1 MQILLNATTLE
12 YYTHR
17 FPWNVH
23 DRKLRHASRN
33 AWKHPNRNHPWPN
46 ALSLVETQFYYYR
59 RRFTSYVTHLASARW
74 FESVIRVVQIRINF
88 RIYRIFQGING
99 IHWLVGEVHR
109 IQRSVSNRY
118 FDGAI
123 FVHRVRGPAIKW
135 ERDRAKLQWR
145 LFKLT
150 GTRRALRLDAG
161 PIFTRHRSVS
171 VSILSIDRVRLRFW
185 KHSKIC
191 PPPSRD
197 FVQYRYWK
205 LQRIKIAR
213 TVIVTSLYSMLIR
226 FSLLITCNS
235 YTLVFSRCTAINK
248 RVASR
253 KPAFYRLFSVT
264 EIQAFPTFSRRPAVS
279 VYTRVRRT
287 VTRSSI
293 LSSWDFYFG
302 NVWYCVKNVQSK
314 HPAERRSSTFDTNR
328 CSPRFLKPLACT
340 RIF

>member
-1 MQILLNATTLE
+1 MFMIANFVTRRVMHKNILIE
-12 YYTHR
+12 I
-17 FPWNVH
+17 
-23 DRKLRHASRN
+23 
-33 AWKHPNRNHPWPN
+33 NHPWPN

-99 IHWLVGEVHR
+99 IHWLIGEVHR

-171 VSILSIDRVRLRFW
+171 VSILSIVRVRLRFW

-191 PPPSRD
+191 FPRVIS
-197 FVQYRYWK
+197 FNVATESCKESK
-205 LQRIKIAR
+205 LLEPW
-213 TVIVTSLYSMLIR
+213 S
-226 FSLLITCNS
+226 
-235 YTLVFSRCTAINK
+235 
-248 RVASR
+248 
-253 KPAFYRLFSVT
+253 
-264 EIQAFPTFSRRPAVS
+264 
-279 VYTRVRRT
+279 
-287 VTRSSI
+287 
-293 LSSWDFYFG
+293 
-302 NVWYCVKNVQSK
+302 
-314 HPAERRSSTFDTNR
+314 
-328 CSPRFLKPLACT
+328 
-340 RIF
+340 